1 MPELTY
7 GRRKDD
13 VTMAEIT
20 PEFLAGLTD
29 SQKVHIN
36 LLQNITS
43 INTAIND
50 INHKVLAHEVI
61 LVTGS
66 PSLQERL
73 RNVEE
78 YISSLKFWGRAIGLA
93 LLAQTI
99 AFLAGIVVALYKFLP
114 VLERLAQQP

>member
-61 LVTGS
+61 LVTGA

-73 RNVEE
+73 LRVEE

>member
-13 VTMAEIT
+13 ITMAEIT

-50 INHKVLAHEVI
+50 INHKVLTHDVL

-66 PSLQERL
+66 PSLQERV
-73 RNVEE
+73 RNVED
-78 YISSLKFWGRAIGLA
+78 YINSLKFWGRAIGLT
-93 LLAQTI
+93 LMTQTI
-99 AFLAGIVVALYKFLP
+99 AFLAGIIVAVYKFLP
-114 VLERLAQQP
+114 VLERLATP

>member
-1 MPELTY
+1 MT
-7 GRRKDD
+7 
-13 VTMAEIT
+13 EIT

-36 LLQNITS
+36 ILQNINS

-50 INHKVLAHEVI
+50 INHKVLAHETI
-61 LVTGS
+61 LVTGNGK
-66 PSLQERL
+66 PSLQERM

-78 YISSLKFWGRAIGLA
+78 YITSLKFWGRAIGLA

-99 AFLAGIVVALYKFLP
+99 SFLVGIVIAIYKFLP
-114 VLERLAQQP
+114 VLERLASQP